1 MKLLISLITVFQLVT
16 ITAPFKVS
24 RQNEGMGIIEPLILA
39 YDAMYTGNKEPE
51 KDYIIL
57 DMESLFFTDTTV
69 EDRQKAIQ
77 YFQKYNKTVLNAS
90 VVTLQQIGLADSVG
104 ELKINAHLLMLS
116 KVDSVSLGNLVI
128 EGYKWFSPNSYT
140 HFRVG
145 IEKVNNKWKV
155 TKVDILK

>member
-1 MKLLISLITVFQLVT
+1 MKLLISLITAFQLVT
-16 ITAPFKVS
+16 ITAPVKVS
-24 RQNEGMGIIEPLILA
+24 RQNEGIGIIEPLILA
-39 YDAMYTGNKEPE
+39 YDAMYTGNKEPD

-77 YFQKYNKTVLNAS
+77 YFQKYNKPVLNAS

-104 ELKINAHLLMLS
+104 ELKINAHLLMLT

-140 HFRVG
+140 NFRVG

>member
-1 MKLLISLITVFQLVT
+1 MKLLISLITVFHLVT
-16 ITAPFKVS
+16 ITAPVKVS
-24 RQNEGMGIIEPLILA
+24 RENEGMGIIEPLILA
-39 YDAMYTGNKEPE
+39 YDAMYTGNKDPE

-104 ELKINAHLLMLS
+104 ELKINAHLLMLT

-128 EGYKWFSPNSYT
+128 EGYKWFAPNSYT

-145 IEKVNNKWKV
+145 IENVNNKWKV

>member
-1 MKLLISLITVFQLVT
+1 MKLLIPLITAFQLVT
-16 ITAPFKVS
+16 ITAPVKVL

-39 YDAMYTGNKEPE
+39 YDAMYTGNKDPE

-69 EDRQKAIQ
+69 EYRQKAIQ
-77 YFQKYNKTVLNAS
+77 YFQKYNKPVLNAS

-104 ELKINAHLLMLS
+104 ELKINAHLLMLT

-128 EGYKWFSPNSYT
+128 EGCKWFSPNSYT